1 MQKILVIDDE
11 PTVREL
17 IHFSLRSKGFIVM
30 ETDNGDAGIQLAR
43 SHVPD
48 LILLDVFLPKLD
60 GFEVLAR
67 LRKDSATAVIPCILM
82 TGQPDSAGMRQG
94 MSLGADDYL
103 AKPFTVEEL
112 VSAVEARFKKQDVL
126 RQQVERK
133 LADLRSNISLA
144 LPHELFTP
152 LSGIIGFAEI
162 ISTEATSL
170 QPNEIAEIGRSI
182 HLSAK
187 RLYRLVENFLIYAQI
202 ELLAIDPQKV
212 ASIRQGH
219 TAVSH
224 EIIENRSRLCA
235 QTFNRLEDLVV
246 EVSPGPACISEE
258 YLSKIVDELIE
269 NAFKFCE
276 AGTPI
281 KVISKPDENGLTF
294 MVCDRGHGMNPEHI
308 ANIGAYMQ
316 FERRFYEQQG
326 SGLGLTIAKRLA
338 ELHGGNLSLQST
350 VGKGT
355 MVSVSI
361 PHKSDRPADEPSPPS
376 DTVNNL

>member
-11 PTVREL
+11 PTVRQL
-17 IHFSLRSKGFIVM
+17 IHASLRSRGFLVM
-30 ETDNGDAGIQLAR
+30 ETDNGETGIQLAR
-43 SHVPD
+43 SHMPD
-48 LILLDVFLPKLD
+48 LILLDVVLPDTD
-60 GFEVLAR
+60 GFEVLAK

-82 TGQPDSAGMRQG
+82 TGQPDSASMRQG
-94 MSLGADDYL
+94 MALGADDYL
-103 AKPFTVEEL
+103 AKPFMVEEL
-112 VSAVEARFKKQDVL
+112 VSAVEARFKKQEVL

-202 ELLAIDPQKV
+202 ELLAVDPQKV

-224 EIIENRSRLCA
+224 EVIENRSRQCA
-235 QTFNRLEDLVV
+235 QAFSRPEDLVV
-246 EVSPGPACISEE
+246 EATPGPASISEE
-258 YLSKIVDELIE
+258 YLSKIIDELIE
-269 NAFKFCE
+269 NAFKFCD

-281 KVISKPDENGLTF
+281 KVISKADDQGLTF
-294 MVCDRGHGMNPEHI
+294 MVCDRGHGMTPEHI

-338 ELHGGNLSLQST
+338 ELHGGSLALQST

-355 MVSVSI
+355 VVTVSI
-361 PHKSDRPADEPSPPS
+361 PHKSDGPTGTDASPAGP
-376 DTVNNL
+376 VNNL